1 VQINANKE
9 GSTIPF
15 IDNLEIIKVFK
26 DEDKEEEVSVIDFI
40 N

>member
-1 VQINANKE
+1 MQMDANKK

-15 IDNLEIIKVFK
+15 INNLEIIKVFK
-26 DEDKEEEVSVIDFI
+26 NKNKKKEASITDFI